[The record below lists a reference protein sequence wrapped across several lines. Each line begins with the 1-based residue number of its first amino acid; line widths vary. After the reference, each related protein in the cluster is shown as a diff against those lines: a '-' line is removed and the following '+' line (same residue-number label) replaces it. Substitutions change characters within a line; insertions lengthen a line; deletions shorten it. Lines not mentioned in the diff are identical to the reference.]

1 MTCRIDHLVVLA
13 RTLPEGVQWCQA
25 TLGVEPGAGGEHAR
39 YGTHNR
45 LLKIATPAHP
55 LAYLEIIA
63 IDPQAAR
70 VAPAAHKRWFDMDDA
85 ALQAAVAMQPRLVHF
100 VANTD
105 DILGACAAL
114 QAQGVERG
122 PVVAASRH
130 SRRGLLQ
137 WRISV
142 RDDGHRLFDGV
153 LPSLIERGKPGDA
166 EPLRLH
172 HRNSLPRS
180 GVSLQGLSVT
190 HPDAGR
196 LQAAYA
202 AIGLDGV
209 KVQAGAANLVATLRT
224 PKGEVRLESLGV

>member
-1 MTCRIDHLVVLA
+1 MVV
-13 RTLPEGVQWCQA
+13 
-25 TLGVEPGAGGEHAR
+25 
-39 YGTHNR
+39 
-45 LLKIATPAHP
+45 
-55 LAYLEIIA
+55 
-63 IDPQAAR
+63 
-70 VAPAAHKRWFDMDDA
+70 
-85 ALQAAVAMQPRLVHF
+85 QAAVAMQPRLVHF

-153 LPSLIERGKPGDA
+153 LPSLIEWGKPGDA

-172 HRNSLPRS
+172 PRNSLPRS

-190 HPDAGR
+190 HPEAGR

-224 PKGEVRLESLGV
+224 PKGEIRLESLGV